1 MSEGSGPYEEEG
13 GGLGWSQNGGSQATI
28 LALEGAHTLPHP
40 FSTIKSLY
48 VHSWIYHH
56 AASVCFCFLKLTL
69 RGFTKE
75 ETDKFQIPRGP

>member
-40 FSTIKSLY
+40 FSTIKSLMSIHGFIITPPQY
-48 VHSWIYHH
+48 V
-56 AASVCFCFLKLTL
+56 F
-69 RGFTKE
+69 
-75 ETDKFQIPRGP
+75 